1 MEKVSVY
8 VQLKNGVIGHGKN
21 LQLALFS
28 AKFQMPNLYGK
39 FSLIE
44 DDIDKIWLGNS
55 TDPRGLCSRVVPKK
69 VIKDLDKYTVSLD
82 IDAHFDPVAIDLTLD
97 SGIEIK
103 VVDSDMFDVGYMLS
117 DMILIPTDVTNY
129 FIRTINTS
137 KGWNKILHDA
147 RRLNQI
153 QPNRIWWSKRH
164 NGLHFNFYT
173 GGGIIGVV
181 MKDDYHRLPDYLFNK
196 LGYGA
201 VIVDRSYEGGAP
213 SKVRFTNRAS
223 IVSAEL
229 STGLVNNRCVDVYV
243 NFGYGAYYQVLSPNV
258 YIEKYSVRTYTY

>member
-8 VQLKNGVIGHGKN
+8 VQLKNGIIGNGKN
-21 LQLALFS
+21 LQLAMFH
-28 AKFQMPNLYGK
+28 AKCQMIDSSEPHIA
-39 FSLIE
+39 IE
-44 DDIDKIWLGNS
+44 NDVDKIWLGNS
-55 TDPRGLCSRVVPKK
+55 ADPRGLCSRIVPRK
-69 VIKDLDKYTVSLD
+69 VIEDLDKYTVSLD
-82 IDAHFDPVAIDLTLD
+82 MDAHFDPVAIDLTLD
-97 SGIEIK
+97 SGIEIRA
-103 VVDSDMFDVGYMLS
+103 VDSDMFDVGYMLS
-117 DMILIPTDVTNY
+117 DMILIPTDTTNY
-129 FIRTINTS
+129 FIRTVNTS
-137 KGWNKILHDA
+137 KGWNKILHNA

-164 NGLHFNFYT
+164 NGLDFKFYT

-229 STGLVNNRCVDVYV
+229 NVGLVNNRCVDVYV
-243 NFGYGAYYQVLSPNV
+243 NFGYGNYYQVLSPNV
-258 YIEKYSVRTYTY
+258 YIEKYSVRTYTG